1 MFILP
6 NIRYHPATPPNN
18 LSPPERDHTAEC
30 QHYREQRLNM
40 KNPDDRCNHSHSHTL
55 PVQIPQ
61 PVFVNVAEIPQVQIP
76 ADLDRPLQ
84 FVMPNIP
91 PLPVFGNAR

>member
-1 MFILP
+1 MFKLP

-18 LSPPERDHTAEC
+18 FSTPERDHTAER
-30 QHYREQRLNM
+30 QRSHEQRLNM
-40 KNPDDRCNHSHSHTL
+40 TNPDDRHNRSHSHTP

-61 PVFVNVAEIPQVQIP
+61 PVFLNMAEIPQVQIP
-76 ADLDRPLQ
+76 ADLDQPLQ